1 MGNLKQRVPITSK
14 PSNFKGETQHYVV
27 ELPKS
32 AGVRQYCPK
41 ILQVPVKP
49 WTIAFEFSS
58 HDFYRVM
65 VRYLV
70 EQSLFTLLKITLYK
84 IVLISSTIFAFEP
97 LDSKIALCWFYKLKS
112 TTAPVIQGGRLSDN
126 YLTVASASAAATAV
140 THQAASEV
148 TRKNASVYETQLTKF
163 YRCVFVSIMK

>member
-1 MGNLKQRVPITSK
+1 M
-14 PSNFKGETQHYVV
+14 
-27 ELPKS
+27 
-32 AGVRQYCPK
+32 
-41 ILQVPVKP
+41 
-49 WTIAFEFSS
+49 
-58 HDFYRVM
+58 
-65 VRYLV
+65 

-84 IVLISSTIFAFEP
+84 IVLISLTIFAFEP

-140 THQAASEV
+140 THQAAAEV